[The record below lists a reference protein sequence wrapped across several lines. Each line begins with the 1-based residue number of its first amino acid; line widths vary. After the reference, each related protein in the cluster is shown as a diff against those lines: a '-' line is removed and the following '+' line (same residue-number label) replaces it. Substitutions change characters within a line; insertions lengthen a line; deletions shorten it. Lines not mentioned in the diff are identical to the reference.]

1 METSEKELSADKSL
15 EIIQSMIATAKN
27 NLTDDGFHF
36 LLWGVLVI
44 AASLGQ
50 YYLAAVVEYE
60 NNFIPWML
68 MPAVGV
74 PAALIYEWQKKKTE
88 KVKTLFDSIF
98 GFLWMS
104 AGITMFLI
112 IYISVKNGVPPVPF
126 ILSLVGLATFLSG
139 NILKFKSLTIGG
151 IIFWLAAFATTCVDP
166 LSQLLINAGATFL
179 GYIIPGILLWRNY
192 KAETNVQTA

>member
-60 NNFIPWML
+60 NNFIP
-68 MPAVGV
+68 
-74 PAALIYEWQKKKTE
+74 
-88 KVKTLFDSIF
+88 
-98 GFLWMS
+98 
-104 AGITMFLI
+104 
-112 IYISVKNGVPPVPF
+112 
-126 ILSLVGLATFLSG
+126 
-139 NILKFKSLTIGG
+139 
-151 IIFWLAAFATTCVDP
+151 VDADARCWC
-166 LSQLLINAGATFL
+166 SRCINL
-179 GYIIPGILLWRNY
+179 
-192 KAETNVQTA
+192 